1 MLRAVCATVAAV
13 FTLVAAPAA
22 AQPDLEMSWWNITPT
37 SVQGA
42 GSQVTINYFLSNT
55 GDTDSGAFYIG
66 FYYGDSTSTAGLTY
80 LGHVAIGSLSGYGG
94 GAGYTTTVTMPTSSL
109 TGSRYLHYFI
119 DHDAKVTESD
129 ETNNQGYTP
138 ITVTG
143 KPDLQVSLLTASPT
157 SVAPGGTLTVTYRVY
172 NAGPSRAPGPLYLRF
187 YHSINSSIATSD
199 TYLNQE
205 IAITTVLAQSSYPTS
220 VNGST
225 PVTLPSSVG
234 VGASYIG
241 AIVDHNDVVDE
252 SAENNNTKA
261 TPITV
266 VAGQPDLVMKAWSST
281 PAAVPGSG
289 STVQI
294 SFEIENSGAGAAGA
308 STVRFAYGDSA
319 TPTGLTTLAT
329 RSVAALASGA
339 SSGTLSESVTMP
351 PEVLHGTR
359 YLHYF
364 LDDSAQVAESDETN
378 NQGTRTVGI
387 TGQPDLQLS
396 SLSVSP
402 TSASPGG
409 SLTVS
414 YRIHNSG
421 PSRAPATFYT
431 RFYYSPDAAISTADA
446 YLNQQVS
453 VASLLAGAYYPAS
466 ADGTAPITVPVGAQP
481 GTRYIGGISDF
492 SAMVTEA
499 NEANNTAAAPIVVIS
514 GAGTPC
520 TQASQCATGFCVDG
534 VCCNSACGGGAADCQ
549 ACSTAAGGPVDG
561 TCSPLPGT
569 AVCRAAAGICDVAET
584 CTGSSATCPADVL
597 EPTSTVCRAAAGIC
611 DVAEA
616 CTGTSAACPTDQL
629 QPTGTV
635 CRAASGECDLAELCA
650 GTAACPADLYKPNG
664 APCSVGLCSGGS
676 CLPTPDSG
684 PPDLGPDGG
693 VDLGPEAGL
702 DAALEA
708 GSDGPAGDATGVDG
722 PAGDGPEMDGLFG
735 DGPTPIAD
743 ASLLED
749 DLGPAEAGFDGP
761 IYNPPHTEEGCSCAL
776 GAAPRPEMTLLGLLA
791 LLLLGLLRRRG

>member
-1 MLRAVCATVAAV
+1 MVRSVCVTAAAV
-13 FTLVAAPAA
+13 SMLLATTAA

-42 GSQVTINYFLSNT
+42 GSQVTVNYFLSNS
-55 GDTDSGAFYIG
+55 GDTDSGPFYIG

-94 GAGYTTTVTMPTSSL
+94 GAGYTTTVTMPAMSL
-109 TGSRYLHYFI
+109 TGARYLHYFI
-119 DHDAKVTESD
+119 DHSAQVTESD
-129 ETNNQGYTP
+129 ETNNRDYTS

-143 KPDLQVSLLTASPT
+143 KPDLQVSVLSAAPT
-157 SVAPGGTLTVTYRVY
+157 TVAPGGTLTATYRVY
-172 NAGPSRAPGPLYLRF
+172 NAGYSRAAGPLALRF
-187 YHSINSSIATSD
+187 YHSTNVGITTSD
-199 TYLNQE
+199 TYLNRE
-205 IAITTVLAQSSYPTS
+205 IVIATVLAQSSHPTS
-220 VNGST
+220 ASGST
-225 PVTLPSSVG
+225 TVTLPGTVG
-234 VGASYIG
+234 TGASYVG

-289 STVQI
+289 SAVQI

-319 TPTGLTTLAT
+319 TPAGLSTLAT

-339 SSGTLSESVTMP
+339 STGMLTESVSMP
-351 PEVLHGTR
+351 PEVLYGTR

-364 LDDSAQVAESDETN
+364 IDDSSQVSESNETN

-396 SLSVSP
+396 SLAAAP

-414 YRIHNSG
+414 YRVHNAG
-421 PSRAPATFYT
+421 LSRAPATFYT
-431 RFYYSPDAAISTADA
+431 RIYYSPDAAISTADT

-466 ADGTAPITVPVGAQP
+466 ANGTLPVTVPAGAQP
-481 GTRYIGGISDF
+481 GTRYIGGIADY
-492 SAMVTEA
+492 SAVVTES
-499 NEANNTAAAPIVVIS
+499 NEANNTAVAPFVVIS

-520 TQASQCATGFCVDG
+520 TSPSQCATGFCVDG

-561 TCSPLPGT
+561 TCNPLPST

-584 CTGSSATCPADVL
+584 CTGSSPTCPANVL
-597 EPTSTVCRAAAGIC
+597 KPTSTVCRAAAGLC
-611 DVAEA
+611 DVAET
-616 CTGTSAACPTDQL
+616 CTGISAACPADL
-629 QPTGTV
+629 VEPAGTV

-650 GTAACPADLYKPNG
+650 GAATCPADLHKPNG
-664 APCSVGLCSGGS
+664 APCSAGLCSAGS
-676 CLPTPDSG
+676 CVPAPDG
-684 PPDLGPDGG
+684 GAPDLGPDGG

-702 DAALEA
+702 EA
-708 GSDGPAGDATGVDG
+708 GSDGPAGDATGADG
-722 PAGDGPEMDGLFG
+722 PAGDGPGMDGLPG
-735 DGPTPIAD
+735 DGPGPD
-743 ASLLED
+743 APLLDD
-749 DLGPAEAGFDGP
+749 DLGLAEAGFDGP
-761 IYNPPHTEEGCSCAL
+761 TYNPPHSEEGCSCAV
-776 GAAPRPEMTLLGLLA
+776 GATPRPEPTSVGLLV
-791 LLLLGLLRRRG
+791 LLLGLLLRRRG